1 MYSSF
6 FLLLRFEIFDYRDR
20 EKIRRPRISKGNANV
35 GGGGAHASSVTL
47 QQGEKGNICVYIYIF
62 FWEKEGEKWRRTLIT
77 ASKVDGHFYDERW
90 NNRIRSC
97 YRIILI
103 R

>member
-35 GGGGAHASSVTL
+35 GGRGGGAHASSVTL
-47 QQGEKGNICVYIYIF
+47 QQGEKGNICVYIYIYSF
-62 FWEKEGEKWRRTLIT
+62 GKKRGRNGGER
-77 ASKVDGHFYDERW
+77 
-90 NNRIRSC
+90 
-97 YRIILI
+97 
-103 R
+103 

>member
-35 GGGGAHASSVTL
+35 GGRGGGAHASSVTL
-47 QQGEKGNICVYIYIF
+47 QQGEKGNICVYIYIYILLG
-62 FWEKEGEKWRRTLIT
+62 KRGGEMEENVDYSLESRRPLLRRE
-77 ASKVDGHFYDERW
+77 VE
-90 NNRIRSC
+90 
-97 YRIILI
+97 
-103 R
+103 

>member
-35 GGGGAHASSVTL
+35 GGRGGGAHASSVTL
-47 QQGEKGNICVYIYIF
+47 QQGEKRNMYIYILLG
-62 FWEKEGEKWRRTLIT
+62 KRGGEMEENVDYSLESRRPLLRRE
-77 ASKVDGHFYDERW
+77 VE
-90 NNRIRSC
+90 
-97 YRIILI
+97 
-103 R
+103 